1 MLELLTRLKRVL
13 PDSHLRFLPDSMAPA
28 KGGQGGIR
36 ERHSTGDEFL
46 MDPDEIALAVDPQF
60 QDLLPIGFGFLG
72 SDQQRH
78 LRRLRPQDFAYG

>member
-1 MLELLTRLKRVL
+1 MLQFLARLKLVL
-13 PDSHLRFLPDSMAPA
+13 PDCHLRFLSDSLAAA
-28 KGGQGGIR
+28 KGRQGGIR

-46 MDPDEIALAVDPQF
+46 MDPDEIALAVDPLF

-78 LRRLRPQDFAYG
+78 IRRLRP